1 MRSSFAEDMKAALLF
16 AFAAFWKITCSV
28 CANEGQIDFSEPAT
42 KAFKEKIPLAAEVT
56 RKDGMV
62 SLRLSNVSPKHV
74 VITKQQHSWGGHY
87 EAKDGS
93 KLEEFGVV
101 VPATPTE
108 FLDHVVLRPASD
120 HGDRLSFSSWDAW
133 EIEVAHQNAS
143 AFVFH
148 STFSGYF
155 PTIGEYLT
163 FTVSGRVELKPN
175 LGEQGGAGQPATPA
189 TCQESDSEGGDKPQ
203 PESEGRSR

>member
-1 MRSSFAEDMKAALLF
+1 MKAALLF
-16 AFAAFWKITCSV
+16 AFAAFWQITGSV
-28 CANEGQIDFSEPAT
+28 SAKEVQIEFSEAAT
-42 KAFKEKIPLAAEVT
+42 KAFKDKIPLAAEVT
-56 RKDGMV
+56 RKDGMI

-87 EAKDGS
+87 EAEDGS

-120 HGDRLSFSSWDAW
+120 QGDRLSFSSWDTW
-133 EIEVAHQNAS
+133 EIDAAHQNAS
-143 AFVFH
+143 AYVFH

-155 PTIGEYLT
+155 PTVGEYLT
-163 FTVSGRVELKPN
+163 FTVSGRVALKPN
-175 LGEQGGAGQPATPA
+175 PGESGPG
-189 TCQESDSEGGDKPQ
+189 E
-203 PESEGRSR
+203 